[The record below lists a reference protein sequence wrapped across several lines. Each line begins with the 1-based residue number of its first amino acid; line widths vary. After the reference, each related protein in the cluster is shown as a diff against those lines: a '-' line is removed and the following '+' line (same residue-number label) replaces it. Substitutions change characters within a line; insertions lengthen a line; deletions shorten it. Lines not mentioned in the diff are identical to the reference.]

1 MNKKLYRSA
10 TDKKVGGVCGGIAEY
25 LDIDSTVIRL
35 AWVIFTLL
43 GGAGLLAYIIAL
55 LVMPNPPKT
64 TAEEKYEKSRHSY
77 YYHEHS

>member
-1 MNKKLYRSA
+1 MTKKLYRSA

-35 AWVIFTLL
+35 AWVVFTLL

-64 TAEEKYEKSRHSY
+64 TAE
-77 YYHEHS
+77 